1 MKTCGNGHTVIF
13 WDEETPWGCPLCV
26 SRQNAADLR
35 CRLDTAREERDIKTG
50 LITYWKER
58 AEEAEDRER
67 LARRHVETTEQTL
80 RAVEARAQD
89 AEKELAE
96 LRKASNKLNLALLT
110 AMLAEMV
117 EEEMAKRAGA
127 PDIEARVRALDE
139 RVDTLVSAVFPTR
152 PPKTGGRR

>member
-58 AEEAEDRER
+58 AEEAEKKLSAAHEESRRVWAVNQR
-67 LARRHVETTEQTL
+67 LDKELTGARRAVSREQ
-80 RAVEARAQD
+80 
-89 AEKELAE
+89 AENGRL
-96 LRKASNKLNLALLT
+96 LMLT
-110 AMLAEMV
+110 AT
-117 EEEMAKRAGA
+117 
-127 PDIEARVRALDE
+127 PDLEARVNALEENAVTQDDTVSRRLSMLENTFAAHLDAQTRA
-139 RVDTLVSAVFPTR
+139 RKP
-152 PPKTGGRR
+152 